1 MIWPTTGR
9 GRSKVR
15 FYEKR
20 EGRRV
25 IRRIVISPML
35 HPAAKEAA
43 ERLGVETYFVP
54 EDLEIKG
61 SSGESA

>member
-1 MIWPTTGR
+1 M
-9 GRSKVR
+9 R